1 MRRRDFIAGI
11 AGSAAWPFAACAQDK
26 VRSIGVLLP
35 ARADDAEFQARHG
48 AFQQELQKLGWEIGR
63 NMRIDSRWATNPAEI
78 RRHAAELAALAP
90 DAIVA
95 ASSPV
100 LGALQEA
107 TRTVPIVFVTC
118 STGKS
123 AGFTPSRT
131 FFTK

>member
-100 LGALQEA
+100 LGAL
-107 TRTVPIVFVTC
+107 
-118 STGKS
+118 
-123 AGFTPSRT
+123 
-131 FFTK
+131 